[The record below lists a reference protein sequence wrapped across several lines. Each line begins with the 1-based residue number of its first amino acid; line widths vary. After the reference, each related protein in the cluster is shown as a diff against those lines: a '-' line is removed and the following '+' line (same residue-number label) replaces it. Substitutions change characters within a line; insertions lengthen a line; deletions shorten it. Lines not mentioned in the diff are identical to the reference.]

1 MYALS
6 VPVRCV
12 ILKFKRAYVLIILT
26 IVVFYS
32 VILFMLGSI
41 NNELKYVSDKK
52 PFFQK
57 HASAKDLQCH
67 KFFARN
73 IQNALTSERK
83 RVRLKD
89 SFDVGM
95 DCDSIRRRHY
105 FPSSPLSEEEKS
117 FAVAFI
123 RIVHTDYLFLEL
135 MLAMEYA
142 PQNVYCYSIDGKAS
156 AAFKGAMRKLSNCFE
171 NVFIAKEEFDV
182 DNSGHNMSSAFI
194 ECLKTIRD
202 KQWKYVVLLQ
212 NHDVT
217 LRTNRER
224 VEILKL
230 LNGTNDVGVGRPW
243 MERINKKL
251 DWSFAQIR
259 LFRDDSKN
267 TNRKI
272 RFAKGVVQSSISREA
287 AVYMLDKLN
296 LQIFIKQ
303 LELGSYGLDE
313 MFMATLQADDY
324 IGLPG
329 GFYYGCIEK
338 YIDVP
343 QFTRKSIWFNKTLC
357 YSRYLRHGIC
367 IHGVE
372 DLHRLS
378 RWPYLYVN
386 KMMPEFDFGAIFC
399 WAELLFN
406 RTYMHPEDNHLNPE
420 FYLSLPSVR
429 HHSLG
434 DFNCNHTHA
443 FID

>member
-83 RVRLKD
+83 RKKALLPLQ
-89 SFDVGM
+89 STL
-95 DCDSIRRRHY
+95 RRREVFRCGIHQNR
-105 FPSSPLSEEEKS
+105 SHK
-117 FAVAFI
+117 
-123 RIVHTDYLFLEL
+123 L